1 MERQD
6 QPQRLPHEDVDKL
19 IYSTTSRRVA
29 APVKLCL
36 LRYDRKPRKT
46 AHAKERSNLIS
57 LFARAELSGIRH
69 RESNPMDA
77 ILSRVGVSDAQLRQ
91 HCEAAVLDE
100 LQQADARVQ
109 DVVAALQQALKV
121 VRASRELH
129 QSLVLNECEQVQASF
144 RRLGASCNQIGPLL
158 RLLHRDM
165 GATVSSASDQSAAVA
180 QAGASEAP
188 GASAAVSTVSTAPQ
202 RTETK
207 PAAPQSSAS
216 SSTASEYELSSD
228 EDEDDDEPE
237 VVEVAPPTSSKKRKA
252 ATLDLSQSP
261 PPAARRKTTTT
272 TTLDEDTQTVRSYL
286 ASQLKQLQAL
296 PAHGYSV
303 ATHKELAAYVKK
315 VFAAAD
321 KFDDWQPRDDPT
333 LARLLHEMERRV
345 GVFKDSVAQLMR
357 CKTISKWQ
365 KEMTGSAFV
374 PSLDLVAVP
383 IHRIVSKAHVDAS
396 DKQERKKKY
405 FLPLLD
411 TMTKFFASA
420 AVTKSAS
427 VLSGGVKQC
436 NAGLGLLAALASR
449 DGTGLS
455 CRECMRVE
463 ELLYLLRL
471 VMHKVPQFRG
481 KAAKLVSAIVNL
493 FPEAARPNF
502 GCSVDEPTQ
511 SEPKKKKSQSN
522 HEKDNHGKSEK
533 TSKKSKKKKKKH

>member
-1 MERQD
+1 
-6 QPQRLPHEDVDKL
+6 
-19 IYSTTSRRVA
+19 
-29 APVKLCL
+29 
-36 LRYDRKPRKT
+36 
-46 AHAKERSNLIS
+46 
-57 LFARAELSGIRH
+57 
-69 RESNPMDA
+69 MDA

-374 PSLDLVAVP
+374 PSLDLVSMPPKILPQMASLAVSGCKTLDALHQVAVP

-481 KAAKLVSAIVNL
+481 KAAK
-493 FPEAARPNF
+493 
-502 GCSVDEPTQ
+502 
-511 SEPKKKKSQSN
+511 
-522 HEKDNHGKSEK
+522 
-533 TSKKSKKKKKKH
+533 